1 MMPRQHDVG
10 YALSLAQRL
19 RVFIRKPER
28 PGLPYAIQERRNL
41 PPCFESL
48 HVRELTRY
56 LQSRL
61 ALIEK

>member
-1 MMPRQHDVG
+1 MMPRQHDIG
-10 YALSLAQRL
+10 FALALAQRL

-48 HVRELTRY
+48 HIAEIVRFLRE
-56 LQSRL
+56 RL
-61 ALIEK
+61 VEK